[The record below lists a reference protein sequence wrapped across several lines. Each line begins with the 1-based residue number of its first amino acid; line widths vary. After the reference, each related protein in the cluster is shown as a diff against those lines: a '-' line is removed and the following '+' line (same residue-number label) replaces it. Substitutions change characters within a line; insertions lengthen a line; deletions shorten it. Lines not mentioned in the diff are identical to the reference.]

1 MELTWKHRLDTEF
14 AMPFFINTMREMSNK
29 IDRLEQAEMLRKQEE
44 DQAKEAE
51 AAAPVMLQQP
61 QLMITQ
67 GGAMP
72 TMQMNGGMPN
82 GMPNGMSNGMPNGMA
97 TGMQFQQGF
106 PQQGGQY
113 GTPSGPFAM

>member
-44 DQAKEAE
+44 EANKEAE
-51 AAAPVMLQQP
+51 ATAPVMLQNP
-61 QLMITQ
+61 QLMIT

-72 TMQMNGGMPN
+72 HGLPNGGMPN
-82 GMPNGMSNGMPNGMA
+82 GGLPNGMGGAP
-97 TGMQFQQGF
+97 MQGGF
-106 PQQGGQY
+106 PGGAAFSGGSTQASY
-113 GTPSGPFAM
+113 GTPSG